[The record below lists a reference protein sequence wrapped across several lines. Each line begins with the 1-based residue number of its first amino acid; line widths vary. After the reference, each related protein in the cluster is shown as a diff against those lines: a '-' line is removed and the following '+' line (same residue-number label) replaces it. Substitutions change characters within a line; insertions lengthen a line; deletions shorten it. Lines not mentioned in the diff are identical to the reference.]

1 MTSKM
6 ARKAEKKPINDLH
19 PTESR
24 WFAVHTRNKSEKFV
38 KRMLEKKE
46 IIAYLPLQK
55 IMRQY
60 GRVRRLVDRPLINC
74 YIFVNI
80 TKDKYLAVMETE
92 NVVNFARVGPNLMA
106 VKEEEIKIIKRVTM
120 EDDLDVDVVST
131 TLSEGDPV
139 EISAGSLIGMKGK
152 IVKKDGKRKF
162 QVELESLGMSMFITI
177 DGAFLEKMG
186 GAVSPG

>member
-1 MTSKM
+1 M
-6 ARKAEKKPINDLH
+6 ARKVEKKPINDLH

-38 KRMLEKKE
+38 ARMLEKKD
-46 IIAYLPLQK
+46 IKTYLPLQK

-60 GRVRRLVDRPLINC
+60 GRVRRTVERPLINC
-74 YIFVNI
+74 YVFVNI
-80 TKDKYLAVMETE
+80 TKDKYLTVMETE
-92 NVVNFARVGPNLMA
+92 NVVNFAKVGPNLMA
-106 VKEEEIKIIKRVTM
+106 VKDEEIKIIKKVTL
-120 EDDLDVDVVST
+120 EAGLGVDVEPAVF
-131 TLSEGDPV
+131 SEGDPI

-152 IVKKDGKRKF
+152 IVKRDGKRKF

-177 DGAFLEKMG
+177 DSAFLEKIG

>member
-1 MTSKM
+1 M

-38 KRMLEKKE
+38 KRMLEKKD
-46 IIAYLPLQK
+46 ITAYLPLQK

-80 TKDKYLAVMETE
+80 TKDKYLTVMETE

>member
-6 ARKAEKKPINDLH
+6 ARKVEKKPINDLH

-38 KRMLEKKE
+38 TRMLEKKD
-46 IIAYLPLQK
+46 IITYLPLQK

-60 GRVRRLVDRPLINC
+60 GRVRRTVERPLINC
-74 YIFVNI
+74 YVFVNI
-80 TKDKYLAVMETE
+80 TKDKYLTVMETE

-106 VKEEEIKIIKRVTM
+106 VKDEEIKIIKRVTL
-120 EDDLDVDVVST
+120 EAGLGVDVEPAVF
-131 TLSEGDPV
+131 SEGDPI

-152 IVKKDGKRKF
+152 IVKRDGKRKF

-177 DGAFLEKMG
+177 DSAFLEKIA

>member
-6 ARKAEKKPINDLH
+6 ARKVEKKPINDLH

-38 KRMLEKKE
+38 ARMLEKKD
-46 IIAYLPLQK
+46 IKTYLPLQK

-60 GRVRRLVDRPLINC
+60 GRVRRTVERPLINC
-74 YIFVNI
+74 YVFVNI
-80 TKDKYLAVMETE
+80 TKDKYLTVMETE
-92 NVVNFARVGPNLMA
+92 NVVNFAKVGPNLMA
-106 VKEEEIKIIKRVTM
+106 VKDEEIKIIKKVTL
-120 EDDLDVDVVST
+120 EAGLGVDVEPAVF
-131 TLSEGDPV
+131 SEGDPI

-152 IVKKDGKRKF
+152 IVKRDGKRKF

-177 DGAFLEKMG
+177 DSAFLEKIG

>member
-38 KRMLEKKE
+38 KRMLEKKD
-46 IIAYLPLQK
+46 ITAYLPLQK

-80 TKDKYLAVMETE
+80 TKDKYLTVMETE